1 MKSIKSKLVLYLGV
15 LIVIICIGL
24 SVVSYI
30 NSSNALLSNLSKTL
44 PSIAEQTASSVQ
56 GRIEGKL
63 NTLESIAERSE
74 IKDINNSWGNKM
86 SILSDEGKRI
96 GSVRL
101 EIVDK
106 NGDIKKADGKTSN
119 VKERSYFKN
128 AICGKSNVSDPLVNN
143 TDKSVVVIYAV
154 PIKDNDNQIIG
165 VLIDTQDGNDLS
177 ELTNRVKVGKTGYA
191 FMIKKD
197 GTNIASTDKN
207 KVINMHNPVEEV
219 KTNPSFRAI
228 ADIEIKMGNGETGM
242 GEYFSGADKYVGY
255 APVEGTEWS
264 VGVIVLKSE
273 ILSELDTL
281 KSWTVLVSVL
291 FLLIGFLIIYIIS
304 SNIVKGIKSA
314 SKHLDLLANGNL
326 YKEVSIKYLKQKD
339 EIGAMTS
346 SMKAMQQS
354 LENMIKKIEEDSAKK
369 IKETLKIQDEIFAN
383 VSHELKTPLNV
394 IFSANQLTELYVK
407 NSLIEDD
414 KEKILKNINI
424 IKQNCYRFMKLINN
438 IVDIS
443 KMNSGFLK

>member
-106 NGDIKKADGKTSN
+106 NGDIKKADGRTSN
-119 VKERSYFKN
+119 VKERAYFEN
-128 AICGKSNVSDPLVNN
+128 AISGKSNVSDPLVNN

-346 SMKAMQQS
+346 SMKTMQQS

-407 NSLIEDD
+407 
-414 KEKILKNINI
+414 
-424 IKQNCYRFMKLINN
+424 
-438 IVDIS
+438 IV
-443 KMNSGFLK
+443 